1 MEIYFSTFLLL
12 SCAGLLSI
20 YIKSKKSL
28 IIYLPPLLL
37 MIYQMGFRWEMGTDW
52 QVYYN
57 NFIESSNIDQALLN
71 SALGFE
77 PGYGILAVLS
87 HKISDD
93 YTIFLVI
100 NSIIFYT
107 LSFNAIQRLSP
118 YPAVSLM
125 LFYGLTIGI
134 LGSNRQL
141 IALSI
146 CLFSIRYIIIG
157 DSKKFWISI
166 ALAMTFHLSA
176 IVFSVYYFLDREIRL
191 SRLLPLLIFG
201 ILIGSTSIPTIAF
214 ESIGGI
220 FGGIIA
226 YKAKY
231 YTDNSNL
238 VIDQLSAVGT
248 VRRIL
253 IFLILLQIKWRLSE
267 REQIFRILFN
277 GYCVG
282 IFIYFLFG
290 RELLI
295 LANRGSI
302 YFNIMEAFLLVYS
315 LRLVRT
321 RLERY
326 IVFLILI
333 IYSLLMF
340 FQGIAGYPDL
350 FVPFQSIHI
359 NTGYQRYLY

>member
-12 SCAGLLSI
+12 SCTGLLSI
-20 YIKSKKSL
+20 YIRSRKSL
-28 IIYLPPLLL
+28 IICLPPLLL

-57 NFIESSNIDQALLN
+57 NFIESSNIDQAILN

-100 NSIIFYT
+100 TSIIFYT
-107 LSFNAIQRLSP
+107 LSFSAIRKLSP
-118 YPAVSLM
+118 YPIASLM

-146 CLFSIRYIIIG
+146 CLFSIRYLILNEG
-157 DSKKFWISI
+157 RKFWLSI

-176 IVFSVYYFLDREIRL
+176 IIFSVYYFLDREIKL
-191 SRLLPLLIFG
+191 SRLIIVLSLG
-201 ILIGSTSIPTIAF
+201 ILVGSTSIPTIAF
-214 ESIGGI
+214 ESLGGI

-253 IFLILLQIKWRLSE
+253 IFLILLNIKWRLPG

-282 IFIYFLFG
+282 IFIYLLFG
-290 RELLI
+290 RALLI

-302 YFNIMEAFLLVYS
+302 YFNIMEAFLLAYS
-315 LRLVRT
+315 LTLVRT
-321 RLERY
+321 RIERY
-326 IVFLILI
+326 IVFSILI

-350 FVPFQSIHI
+350 FIPFQGVHI